1 MAYQAT
7 GNRPVGMEADIG
19 GNGIIDLSYFPNFF
33 ILPDNNGGS
42 FVPE

>member
-7 GNRPVGMEADIG
+7 GNRPVGWKRISAAME
-19 GNGIIDLSYFPNFF
+19 SSTFPNFF